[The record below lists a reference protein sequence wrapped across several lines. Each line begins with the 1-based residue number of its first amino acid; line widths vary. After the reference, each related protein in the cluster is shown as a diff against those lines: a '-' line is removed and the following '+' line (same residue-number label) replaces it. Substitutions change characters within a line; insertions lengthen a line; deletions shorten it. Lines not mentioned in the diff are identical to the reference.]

1 MSSYIYNVFET
12 LSQLDGPSLK
22 FSSTR
27 KYEARKFLQAHL
39 EEGNSLAPF
48 TVTRSR
54 DGIKDTL
61 TYVDVY
67 EFMDIDLG
75 EVI

>member
-1 MSSYIYNVFET
+1 MAYIYNVFET
-12 LSQLDGPSLK
+12 LSQLDGPSLQ

-39 EEGNSLAPF
+39 EEGSSLASF

-61 TYVDVY
+61 TYVDPY